1 MFYVTSNE
9 AAHPNGNQQEAHL
22 RFLPF
27 VFPQTKVS
35 EGEKYEERPA
45 RAPGTFQILLH
56 YESIA
61 TVVEIRVWWRADF
74 QSGSRVLKKV
84 F

>member
-1 MFYVTSNE
+1 MELFLHFDIVWPLFYVTSNE

-45 RAPGTFQILLH
+45 RAPGTFQILL
-56 YESIA
+56 YYTIIDKSKGSPSQ
-61 TVVEIRVWWRADF
+61 VV
-74 QSGSRVLKKV
+74 
-84 F
+84 